1 MSCSRS
7 MTKSLQL
14 HGNVFDVKYEPLA
27 GASLTNLVRLY
38 AQNKFFISVRY
49 MPRALYATVLSN
61 VIAPFRLR
69 EHVQFNTKIKQ
80 TDMKH
85 PPLFIIGHW
94 RSGTTYIHNMLT
106 LDDTFG
112 YCSTFTATVP
122 GVFLGS
128 EKIFKPVLAGS
139 ITEKRPM
146 DDVPMGTD
154 LPQEE
159 EYAIGAFIP
168 YAYYNGWI
176 FPKNMGLYNTYVTMD
191 NVSKE
196 VIDEWKETYL
206 YFLKKLTYYRGGKRL
221 ILKNPAHTGRIKQL
235 LEMFPDAQFINIYR
249 NPYHL
254 YYSMMRFLR
263 IVVPIYCLQNYDM
276 QNLEEHMMDLYAKMY
291 KKYLAERRLIPDGN
305 LVEVQYEDFIRNPLT
320 NVEKIYTTLSLKDF
334 KSSKKLF
341 SDYATSQKFFKAS
354 SYDVDPAVRE
364 KLRHKWGFVFDAFG
378 YEP

>member
-1 MSCSRS
+1 
-7 MTKSLQL
+7 MTNPLQL

-27 GASLTNLVRLY
+27 GSTVTNLFRLY
-38 AQNKFFISVRY
+38 AQNKFLISIRY
-49 MPRALYATVLSN
+49 MPRMLYATALSN
-61 VIAPFRLR
+61 IIAPFRLK
-69 EHVQFNTKIKQ
+69 ENIKFNKKIKQ
-80 TDMKH
+80 TEMKH

-94 RSGTTYIHNMLT
+94 RSGTTYIHNILS
-106 LDDTFG
+106 LDTTFG

-139 ITEKRPM
+139 ITPKRPM

-176 FPKNMGLYNTYVTMD
+176 FPKSMGFYNKFVCM
-191 NVSKE
+191 NNISKD

-206 YFLKKLTYYRGGKRL
+206 YFLKKLTYYRDGKRL
-221 ILKNPAHTGRIKQL
+221 ILKNPAHTARIKYL

-249 NPYHL
+249 NPYYL

-263 IVVPIYCLQNYDM
+263 IVVPIYCIQKSDI
-276 QNLEEHMMDLYAKMY
+276 QTLEGHMLDLYAQMY
-291 KKYLAERRLIPDGN
+291 KKYFEERRLISEGN
-305 LVEVQYEDFIRNPLT
+305 LVEIKYEDFIQNPLK
-320 NVEKIYTTLSLKDF
+320 NVKKIYTTLGLKNFDA
-334 KSSKKLF
+334 SKKFF
-341 SDYATSQKFFKAS
+341 SEYATSQKYFKANT
-354 SYDVDPAVRE
+354 YKVDPVI
-364 KLRHKWGFVFDAFG
+364 KDKIDNKWKFVIDEFG
-378 YEP
+378 YEM